1 MKVLVVGG
9 GGREHALVWALSRSD
24 RVKQIYCT
32 PGNPGIETLAECVRV
47 GLDGI
52 SAIADFAESKQID
65 LVVIGPEAYL
75 AAGLV
80 DELQCRGI
88 PAFGPTKAAA
98 RIETDK
104 GYAKR
109 LMERKGIP
117 TARYRQFDN
126 AADAEKYVRTL
137 DPPIVVKANGLA
149 GGKGVT
155 VARSHEEA
163 VASIRSIMAERVFG
177 DAGDLVLIEEFLE
190 GEEASVLAFCD
201 GKHVVPMQPA
211 QDHKRA
217 YDGDTGP
224 NTGGMGA
231 YSPVSIVDE
240 KTRQRILDEILIPA
254 VEGLYEEGT
263 PYVGVL
269 YAGLMIGPDGPKV
282 VEFNA
287 RFGDPEAQV
296 VLPRL
301 RTDLAQVMQAC
312 VTGALDQVTL
322 DFAAETAVCVV
333 MASRGYPGD
342 YQVGYEIRGLDQ
354 FVGSGDILI
363 FHAGTARRDGRLVTN
378 GGRVLGV
385 TALGSDI
392 LDAVRRAY
400 DAVDKIEFE
409 NAQYRTDIGFREV
422 ARVSK

>member
-1 MKVLVVGG
+1 
-9 GGREHALVWALSRSD
+9 
-24 RVKQIYCT
+24 
-32 PGNPGIETLAECVRV
+32 
-47 GLDGI
+47 
-52 SAIADFAESKQID
+52 
-65 LVVIGPEAYL
+65 
-75 AAGLV
+75 
-80 DELQCRGI
+80 
-88 PAFGPTKAAA
+88 
-98 RIETDK
+98 
-104 GYAKR
+104 
-109 LMERKGIP
+109 
-117 TARYRQFDN
+117 
-126 AADAEKYVRTL
+126 
-137 DPPIVVKANGLA
+137 
-149 GGKGVT
+149 
-155 VARSHEEA
+155 
-163 VASIRSIMAERVFG
+163 
-177 DAGDLVLIEEFLE
+177 
-190 GEEASVLAFCD
+190 
-201 GKHVVPMQPA
+201 
-211 QDHKRA
+211 
-217 YDGDTGP
+217 
-224 NTGGMGA
+224 MGA